1 VLASPKEFLVITAVH
16 QLALVVPPAG
26 FDWLDQMGF
35 VNGTVGRILLACLLG
50 GAIGL
55 ERELAKKPAGVRT
68 NLLICMGAAFFTVL
82 SSVIAGEGGSNRGQ
96 VASNIVQGIGFL
108 GAGLILHNRSRLS
121 GLASAA
127 SIWVVASIGM
137 ACGAGL
143 YIPATVAAFIV
154 IAAMLVVGFLERSAN
169 LKPYTVTYEARGADQ
184 LLMLQGI
191 LATLDKHHQR
201 LADVETASVGDL
213 QRVIFPLN
221 ATNRQHAQLKTQ
233 LIAQPG
239 ITQILS
245 FRDPED
251 D

>member
-1 VLASPKEFLVITAVH
+1 MTAAA
-16 QLALVVPPAG
+16 QLALIVPPAA

-35 VNGTVGRILLACLLG
+35 VSSAVGRLLLACLLG
-50 GAIGL
+50 GLVGL

-68 NLLICMGAAFFTVL
+68 NLLICLGAAFFTIL
-82 SSVIAGEGGSNRGQ
+82 SGAIAGESGTNKGQ

-143 YIPATVAAFIV
+143 YAPAAVAALIV
-154 IAAMLVVGFLERSAN
+154 IIAMVLVGFLEQRVN
-169 LKPYTVTYEARGADQ
+169 LKPYYVTYEARGADQ
-184 LLMLQGI
+184 LLMLQSI
-191 LATLDKHHQR
+191 LAALDKQNLR
-201 LADVETASVGDL
+201 LSDVDTKPVGDL

-221 ATNRQHAQLKTQ
+221 ATNRQHDQLRHQ
-233 LIAQPG
+233 LSTQPG
-239 ITQILS
+239 LSQILT

>member
-1 VLASPKEFLVITAVH
+1 MIALAS
-16 QLALVVPPAG
+16 QLALISPPAA

-35 VNGTVGRILLACLLG
+35 VNSTVGRILLACLLG

-82 SSVIAGEGGSNRGQ
+82 SSVIAGEGGNKGQ

-143 YIPATVAAFIV
+143 YAPATVAALIV
-154 IAAMLVVGFLERSAN
+154 ILAMMVVGILEQRAN
-169 LKPYTVTYEARGADQ
+169 VKPYTVTYEARGADQ
-184 LLMLQGI
+184 LVMLQGI
-191 LATLDKHHQR
+191 LATLDKEHQR

-213 QRVIFPLN
+213 QRITFPLT
-221 ATNRQHAQLKTQ
+221 ATNRQHDKLRSQLCSK
-233 LIAQPG
+233 PG
-239 ITQILS
+239 ITQILA
-245 FRDPED
+245 FPEPED

>member
-1 VLASPKEFLVITAVH
+1 VFAAPS
-16 QLALVVPPAG
+16 QLALVVPPVG
-26 FDWLDQMGF
+26 LDWLDQMGF
-35 VNGTVGRILLACLLG
+35 VNSTVGRILLACLLG

-82 SSVIAGEGGSNRGQ
+82 SSVIAGEGGNKGQ

-143 YIPATVAAFIV
+143 YAPATVAALIV
-154 IAAMLVVGFLERSAN
+154 ILAMMVVGILEQRAN
-169 LKPYTVTYEARGADQ
+169 VKPYTVTYEARGADQ
-184 LLMLQGI
+184 LVMLQGI
-191 LATLDKHHQR
+191 LATLDKEHQR

-213 QRVIFPLN
+213 QRITFPLT
-221 ATNRQHAQLKTQ
+221 ATNRQHDKLRSQLCSK
-233 LIAQPG
+233 PG
-239 ITQILS
+239 ITQILA
-245 FRDPED
+245 FPEPED

>member
-1 VLASPKEFLVITAVH
+1 VIALAS
-16 QLALVVPPAG
+16 QLALISPPAA

-35 VNGTVGRILLACLLG
+35 VNSTVGRILLACLLG

-82 SSVIAGEGGSNRGQ
+82 SSVIAGEGGNKGQ

-143 YIPATVAAFIV
+143 YAPATVAALIV
-154 IAAMLVVGFLERSAN
+154 ILAMMVVGILEQRAN
-169 LKPYTVTYEARGADQ
+169 VKPYTVTYEARGADQ
-184 LLMLQGI
+184 LVMLQGI
-191 LATLDKHHQR
+191 LATLDKEHQR

-213 QRVIFPLN
+213 QRITFPLT
-221 ATNRQHAQLKTQ
+221 ATNRQHDKLRSQLCSK
-233 LIAQPG
+233 PG
-239 ITQILS
+239 ITQILA
-245 FRDPED
+245 FPEPED